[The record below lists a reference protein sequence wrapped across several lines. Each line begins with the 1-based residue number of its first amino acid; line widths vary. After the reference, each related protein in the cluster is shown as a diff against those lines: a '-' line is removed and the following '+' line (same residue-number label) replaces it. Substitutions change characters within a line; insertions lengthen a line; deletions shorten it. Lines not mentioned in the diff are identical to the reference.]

1 VTNIRPGVRRL
12 LDYLNNT
19 GAATVDGF
27 DVASVRSSQSAAV
40 RDADHRHRDGVA
52 DPSGPPSRS
61 SRTWSSI
68 PRRIQ
73 PVPLGGGFRRRLRA
87 DGGGTGWYPE
97 QYQPIPCDVRASP
110 PLGDLTGLPP
120 AVVLTAELDPVRDH
134 GRAYA
139 AALISAGV
147 PTVFVVMRKAL
158 PSTQADI
165 SAALA
170 ALRQLTDR
178 AA

>member
-1 VTNIRPGVRRL
+1 M
-12 LDYLNNT
+12 
-19 GAATVDGF
+19 
-27 DVASVRSSQSAAV
+27 
-40 RDADHRHRDGVA
+40 
-52 DPSGPPSRS
+52 
-61 SRTWSSI
+61 
-68 PRRIQ
+68 
-73 PVPLGGGFRRRLRA
+73 
-87 DGGGTGWYPE
+87 
-97 QYQPIPCDVRASP
+97 RASP